1 MMRVDL
7 IRHGQTAGNREKRYV
22 GSTDEP
28 LTEQARQEAADLH
41 LVRPDLL
48 VVSPMRRCRETAGI
62 LYPGMT
68 QIVIDDLRE
77 CSFGRFEYK
86 NWQELTDDPDYQAWI
101 DSGGT
106 IGFPGGESRDVFTRR
121 SLRGFRAAVSRAE
134 RSGAQRLA
142 VVAHGG
148 TIMAVLSALG
158 RPERDYF
165 DWQCRNL
172 AGWTALLQDGFLC
185 RPEQYGSI

>member
-28 LTEQARQEAADLH
+28 LTGQARREAADLH

-62 LYPGMT
+62 LYPGMS
-68 QIVIDDLRE
+68 QLVIDDLRE
-77 CSFGRFEYK
+77 CSFGKFEYK

-101 DSGGT
+101 DSGGM
-106 IGFPGGESRDVFTRR
+106 IGFPGGESRDVFIRR
-121 SLRGFRAAVSRAE
+121 SLRGFRAAVSKAE
-134 RSGAQRLA
+134 RSGVQRLA

-148 TIMAVLSALG
+148 TIMAVLSVLG

-172 AGWTALLQDGFLC
+172 AGWTAVLQDGFLC
-185 RPEQYGSI
+185 RTESYGST

>member
-1 MMRVDL
+1 MRVDL

-121 SLRGFRAAVSRAE
+121 SLRGFQAAVSRAE

-185 RPEQYGSI
+185 RPEQYGST